1 MTTTTFVDEVTVIE
15 ASWLNDVNADVYGVR
30 PVATGGTGAT
40 DAADA
45 RTNLGLGNVDNTSDA
60 NKPVS
65 TAQQAALNLKANLV
79 SPSFTT
85 PSLGVATA
93 TSLQGIIGNVTPA
106 AGTFT
111 TLTSTGNAA
120 LGDAEATD
128 THAVKGATTVLAN
141 SASAALTVTQTGAGN
156 AFVVEDSASTDSTPF
171 VIDASGN
178 IVIGGVTAAT
188 SITGTAKIQLHGA
201 GEPAS
206 ALSLQNYQ
214 ASSSYYPT
222 IEFAKSKNST
232 DGSHTVVASG
242 DILGRFY
249 FTGSDGAAFIRAAQ
263 IEAVVDGTPGT
274 NDMPGRLVFSTTAD
288 GASGPTERMRIDSAG
303 TVKIGAGAASVRAA
317 LNDTSNRGNL
327 QFSDPYDATGR
338 TVSVGNNVYL
348 TASSTWAYS
357 SSIIGGSAITLSAQ
371 NGSPGEIAFFTAQ
384 DPDVASTVTERMRID
399 SAGIITIAAG
409 QIKFPS
415 TQNASADANTLDDYE
430 EGAFTPVVK
439 DGAAGNAATAAS
451 AGFYTKVGNTVHAT
465 ISLVDI
471 NTTGLTAGNQVHIT
485 GLPFVSVNTANR
497 YVACSVLS
505 TSTTPTTG
513 AIAGLLVNNA
523 SSFPLYNATTAG
535 AGNFLVSQLTSGT
548 ADLYITF
555 TYQTA

>member
-93 TSLQGIIGNVTPA
+93 TSLQGIIGNITPA

-128 THAVKGATTVLAN
+128 THAINGATALLAN

-171 VIDASGN
+171 VIDANGRVISGHTASVAAQGITAQMQN
-178 IVIGGVTAAT
+178 HGISAGQGGGAMSTTYWQNNSTGSAILLNKSRSNTSGSFTAVQNGDGLGIVAFGGAD
-188 SITGTAKIQLHGA
+188 GTAI
-201 GEPAS
+201 
-206 ALSLQNYQ
+206 
-214 ASSSYYPT
+214 
-222 IEFAKSKNST
+222 
-232 DGSHTVVASG
+232 
-242 DILGRFY
+242 
-249 FTGSDGAAFIRAAQ
+249 IRAAA
-263 IEAVVDGTPGT
+263 IDAIVDGTPGT

-288 GASGPTERMRIDSAG
+288 GASSPTERMRIDSAG

-430 EGAFTPVVK
+430 EGTFTPVLSFG
-439 DGAAGNAATAAS
+439 GASVGVTYTTQSGAYTKIGRLVTYQIYIVLSSKGSSAGNS
-451 AGFYTKVGNTVHAT
+451 L
-465 ISLVDI
+465 IS
-471 NTTGLTAGNQVHIT
+471 
-485 GLPFVSVNTANR
+485 GLPFTVSSDTINHAAALRMGAVTSGVGDTYLQSYCISATAT
-497 YVACSVLS
+497 VQL
-505 TSTTPTTG
+505 TKL
-513 AIAGLLVNNA
+513 IAGTQTVLPDTDFTN
-523 SSFPLYNATTAG
+523 TTTIAVAG
-535 AGNFLVSQLTSGT
+535 SYYV
-548 ADLYITF
+548 
-555 TYQTA
+555 

>member
-93 TSLQGIIGNVTPA
+93 TSLQGIIGNITPA

-120 LGDAEATD
+120 LGDAEASD
-128 THAVKGATTVLAN
+128 THAINGATALLAN

-171 VIDASGN
+171 VIDANGRVISGHTASVAAQGITAQMQN
-178 IVIGGVTAAT
+178 HGISAGQGGGAMSTTYWQNNSTGSAILLNKSRSNTSGSFTAVQNGDGLGIVAFGGAD
-188 SITGTAKIQLHGA
+188 GTAI
-201 GEPAS
+201 
-206 ALSLQNYQ
+206 
-214 ASSSYYPT
+214 
-222 IEFAKSKNST
+222 
-232 DGSHTVVASG
+232 
-242 DILGRFY
+242 
-249 FTGSDGAAFIRAAQ
+249 IRAAA
-263 IEAVVDGTPGT
+263 IDAIVDGTPGT

-288 GASGPTERMRIDSAG
+288 GASSPTERMRIDSAG

-430 EGAFTPVVK
+430 EGTFTPVLSFG
-439 DGAAGNAATAAS
+439 GASVGVTYTTQSGAYTKIGRLVTYQIYIVLSSKGSSAGNS
-451 AGFYTKVGNTVHAT
+451 L
-465 ISLVDI
+465 IS
-471 NTTGLTAGNQVHIT
+471 
-485 GLPFVSVNTANR
+485 GLPFTVSSDTINHAAALRMGAVTSGVGDTYLQSYCISATAT
-497 YVACSVLS
+497 VQL
-505 TSTTPTTG
+505 TKL
-513 AIAGLLVNNA
+513 IAGTQTVLPDTDFTN
-523 SSFPLYNATTAG
+523 TTTIAVAG
-535 AGNFLVSQLTSGT
+535 SYYV
-548 ADLYITF
+548 
-555 TYQTA
+555 